1 MATTLFRDT
10 TYSTYGLI
18 ESIKRGAVALP
29 DIQRPFVWPA
39 SKVRDLLDSM
49 YKGFPVGYLLFWET
63 GADPGA
69 RQIGV
74 GDKQAVPALLIVDGQ
89 QRLTSLYAVMTGS
102 KIVRQDYTEARI
114 RIAFRPTDATFA
126 VADAAIEKDPEFIA
140 DVSELWVSGNYARG
154 RTGLPGPPGRQ
165 TRP

>member
-1 MATTLFRDT
+1 VATTLFRDT

-29 DIQRPFVWPA
+29 DIQQPFVWSA

-49 YKGFPVGYLLFWET
+49 YKEFPVGYLLFWET

-69 RQIGV
+69 RQMGV

-102 KIVRQDYTEARI
+102 KVVRQDYTEARSGCS
-114 RIAFRPTDATFA
+114 RRRARLVVRSVASQPWASHQATA
-126 VADAAIEKDPEFIA
+126 DRRVASSRFQVAGATVA
-140 DVSELWVSGNYARG
+140 
-154 RTGLPGPPGRQ
+154 
-165 TRP
+165 